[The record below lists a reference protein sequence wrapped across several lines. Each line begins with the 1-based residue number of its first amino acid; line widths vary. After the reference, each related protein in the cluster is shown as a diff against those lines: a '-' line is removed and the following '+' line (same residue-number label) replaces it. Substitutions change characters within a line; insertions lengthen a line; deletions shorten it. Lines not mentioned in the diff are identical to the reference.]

1 MYEVPL
7 FKTINLNDFK
17 EKVYEDI
24 IFNREYK
31 YDYIS
36 NIFYPLND
44 QKLDKDEKIIF
55 KLNQESKYNK
65 KAALVV
71 LYNTYERNDE
81 EEPIKDDNNN
91 SDEEMKYNNNQS
103 ITKNNKKDSNDLD
116 DITIDNLAYFK
127 NNEIMIEITK
137 YDNFIQENISLYL
150 LNLSNKQ
157 KDTLNISFNK
167 MNSIEDILKTTN
179 NPYIFDTLNYFNNIF
194 ILLGNLIFKLI
205 FSKKKIFFKYK
216 LINIY

>member
-17 EKVYEDI
+17 EKVYEII

-103 ITKNNKKDSNDLD
+103 ITKNNKKV
-116 DITIDNLAYFK
+116 
-127 NNEIMIEITK
+127 
-137 YDNFIQENISLYL
+137 
-150 LNLSNKQ
+150 
-157 KDTLNISFNK
+157 
-167 MNSIEDILKTTN
+167 
-179 NPYIFDTLNYFNNIF
+179 
-194 ILLGNLIFKLI
+194 
-205 FSKKKIFFKYK
+205 
-216 LINIY
+216 